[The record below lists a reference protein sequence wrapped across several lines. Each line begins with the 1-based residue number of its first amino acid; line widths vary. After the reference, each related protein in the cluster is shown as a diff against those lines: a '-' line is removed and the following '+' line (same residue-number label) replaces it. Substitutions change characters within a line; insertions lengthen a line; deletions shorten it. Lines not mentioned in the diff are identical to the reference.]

1 MHIAQLLSAATSL
14 RTLLL
19 NLDFHDD
26 HQAYCD
32 VSWERSRWLPLFKMR
47 GFEIVDLL
55 EASCPRLEHIAL
67 LYHGDPASTWAEFH
81 PQRRAE
87 PRFVL
92 DYSKDHVCV
101 VPIFGRFRRSCFD
114 ASV

>member
-1 MHIAQLLSAATSL
+1 M
-14 RTLLL
+14 
-19 NLDFHDD
+19 
-26 HQAYCD
+26 
-32 VSWERSRWLPLFKMR
+32 SWERSRWLPLFKMR

-81 PQRRAE
+81 PQRCAE

-92 DYSKDHVCV
+92 DYTKDHMCV
-101 VPIFGRFRRSCFD
+101 VPIFDRFRRSCFD